1 MRQERNLARD
11 DMAGLS
17 NFMVGIEWLSDRRK
31 GYLDGLPH
39 EDNPFF

>member
-1 MRQERNLARD
+1 MRQERNLAKE

-17 NFMVGIEWLSDRRK
+17 NFMVRVEWVNDRRK
-31 GYLDGLPH
+31 GTLDGLPH